1 MTPPTVPKLEE
12 ELTEVSTLR
21 LHVKVGGGCH
31 ATVKMWKPR
40 SDNEPECCFGA
51 DWELLASRLP
61 KKGGKEGAPRHV
73 MAGDLRV
80 TTKVGKDPGNGIR
93 NEEAEATVKRYVVP
107 YRQKIQSRPSSGLG
121 GKTSKMWGSRVQAKG
136 ASCLPKSEFHCH
148 DLASKGGGGEKSP
161 MYWSMHAIKESSSSE
176 LWSADTAW

>member
-1 MTPPTVPKLEE
+1 
-12 ELTEVSTLR
+12 
-21 LHVKVGGGCH
+21 
-31 ATVKMWKPR
+31 MWKPR

-93 NEEAEATVKRYVVP
+93 NEE
-107 YRQKIQSRPSSGLG
+107 G
-121 GKTSKMWGSRVQAKG
+121 GSFMEVTGVAVTTSKRNDVSSKLVAPPDPHHNMLLRSVDIAKE
-136 ASCLPKSEFHCH
+136 C
-148 DLASKGGGGEKSP
+148 
-161 MYWSMHAIKESSSSE
+161 AIPNIYGCRKVNNGFRKDS
-176 LWSADTAW
+176 

>member
-1 MTPPTVPKLEE
+1 
-12 ELTEVSTLR
+12 
-21 LHVKVGGGCH
+21 
-31 ATVKMWKPR
+31 MWKPR

-51 DWELLASRLP
+51 DWELLASRQVSTFPKLP

-121 GKTSKMWGSRVQAKG
+121 GKTSKMWGSRRVARASYGQRTQRGDAIFLPESLNPESIRSRNKG
-136 ASCLPKSEFHCH
+136 V
-148 DLASKGGGGEKSP
+148 
-161 MYWSMHAIKESSSSE
+161 SE
-176 LWSADTAW
+176 LPNKCFIMFERFMDPRPQSMGSHMVSQSTRESFLPLEV